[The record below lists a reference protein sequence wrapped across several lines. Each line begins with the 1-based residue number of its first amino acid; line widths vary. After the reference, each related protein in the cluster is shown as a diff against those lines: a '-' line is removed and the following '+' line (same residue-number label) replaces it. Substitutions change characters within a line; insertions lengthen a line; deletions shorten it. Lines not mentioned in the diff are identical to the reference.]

1 MLIGEN
7 YDSMITA
14 KKLMKLLKKVPPDYL
29 LTVNRVM
36 NLTILKKDDD
46 KLNYVGYIEIG
57 SENLEL
63 FDEQ

>member
-14 KKLMKLLKKVPPDYL
+14 KKLIKLLKKVPPDYL